1 MSRLSAT
8 KLPLAGLMLV
18 SRQRLS
24 DERGFLSRMFCSETL
39 AKAGWHKPISQINIT
54 HTSMRGCI
62 RGLHYQVPPYS
73 EMKLVSCTR
82 GEVMDVAVD
91 LRVNSPTFLR
101 WHAETLSA
109 DNGKALL
116 IPEGFA
122 HGFQTMTDDV
132 EMLYFHSMPYTPAAE
147 AGLRFDDPLINIVW
161 PLQVTEVSV
170 RDQTHGLLSPSYK
183 GICPK

>member
-1 MSRLSAT
+1 MNKFRAT
-8 KLPLAGLMLV
+8 QLPMAGLMLV
-18 SRQRLS
+18 SRQRLG

-39 AKAGWHKPISQINIT
+39 AGAGWQKPISQINIT
-54 HTSMRGCI
+54 HTSTRGSI
-62 RGLHYQVPPYS
+62 RGLHYQIPPYA
-73 EMKLVSCTR
+73 EMKLVSCIR

-91 LRVNSPTFLR
+91 LRANSPTFLQ
-101 WHAETLSA
+101 WHAQTLSA
-109 DNGKALL
+109 DNGNALL

-147 AGLRFDDPLINIVW
+147 AGLRFDDPLIEIVW
-161 PLQVTEVSV
+161 PLQVTEMSV

-183 GICPK
+183 GIEA